1 MKRSDNLLFFFF
13 TESLVVALSHWEK
26 ERGKEISKFL
36 KTDAISSERI
46 TGRDLS
52 PFETAPRTLEFFVST
67 ELQKLGLHVYPR
79 FLLYPL
85 IHPPILQL
93 DPVFYFYTARLLPRE
108 EIRRMN
114 PKWDEL
120 EGRWNYKLLIS
131 DIIPRRL
138 RDRLKLISTS
148 RLYMS
153 TSKRMNNWQLMIV
166 VIAG

>member
-1 MKRSDNLLFFFF
+1 MKIRRNLSLSVRTMKLPWSFCWKNKMESLQTFRRFGFSKWRDLIIFCFFFS

-85 IHPPILQL
+85 IHPPSFNLIPSFIFTPLVSSRERRYAEWILNE
-93 DPVFYFYTARLLPRE
+93 T
-108 EIRRMN
+108 N
-114 PKWDEL
+114 
-120 EGRWNYKLLIS
+120 
-131 DIIPRRL
+131 
-138 RDRLKLISTS
+138 
-148 RLYMS
+148 
-153 TSKRMNNWQLMIV
+153 
-166 VIAG
+166 